1 MHNSRSCPLSLSDQ
15 NRKRNVPF
23 GLRGNGT
30 GGRPVI
36 RLANLLRYR
45 DAGIDLFLGPG
56 HDGRASRQRRS
67 DSQLRKR
74 RAHLSLCPFSHPIP
88 PPSRILFS
96 STALAR
102 IRSWQCTC
110 KSEQVPT
117 GPSSLGSP
125 LLPPSPPRHPPP
137 HPSFSPRVYHP
148 RYLSLR
154 TPVSMLSQI
163 FFRDPTKNMATRLSG
178 KFERAV
184 RSKAAAY
191 LAGTPF
197 GVPTAIVKDFGFIG
211 RYYLI
216 A

>member
-1 MHNSRSCPLSLSDQ
+1 
-15 NRKRNVPF
+15 
-23 GLRGNGT
+23 
-30 GGRPVI
+30 VI

-45 DAGIDLFLGPG
+45 DAEIDLFLGPG
-56 HDGRASRQRRS
+56 HDGRASRRRRS

-117 GPSSLGSP
+117 GPSSLGF
-125 LLPPSPPRHPPP
+125 SPPPL
-137 HPSFSPRVYHP
+137 PSFSPRVYHP

-154 TPVSMLSQI
+154 TPVSMLSQRFSPEI
-163 FFRDPTKNMATRLSG
+163 PQKIWPRDYRGNLRERSDPKLPLISLVPFRGTGSYRHCKGFRILSV
-178 KFERAV
+178 AII
-184 RSKAAAY
+184 RSRE
-191 LAGTPF
+191 F
-197 GVPTAIVKDFGFIG
+197 SV
-211 RYYLI
+211 
-216 A
+216 